1 MSLNQERKK
10 QRTMKKGLAIGLGI
24 GGGIL
29 LIGAIL
35 GITITTNAAV
45 RDFVKNQVDQ
55 VVNDDALDLRN
66 TKIENVIELT
76 KAEKAEQGVQADAST
91 PGSASFQFHIKDL
104 PAEVDANSVRL
115 QSKII
120 RGDTK
125 SAYFVATV
133 GEDVTTRQYEGIS
146 ILDNEIF
153 SLKHDLFK
161 KTASEAYTIRTYWIE
176 HPSVY
181 VDTKVTF
188 SYEKEEVSDSSVANG
203 EVYLPLNPGHPV
215 YVA

>member
-1 MSLNQERKK
+1 
-10 QRTMKKGLAIGLGI
+10 MKKGLAIGLGI

-29 LIGAIL
+29 LVGAIL

-104 PAEVDANSVRL
+104 PAEVEASSVRL

-125 SAYFVATV
+125 SAYFVASV
-133 GEDVTTRQYEGIS
+133 GEDATTRQYEGIT

-161 KTASEAYTIRTYWIE
+161 KNASEAYTIRTYWIE

-188 SYEKEEVSDSSVANG
+188 SYEKEEASGSSVANG